1 MNFLA
6 NNIKY
11 DNILPYKKKLL
22 VFFAKP
28 FLKSF
33 YLNNIKNMELQIQ
46 IKLSETIEH
55 DKEVIDRLV
64 KANLD
69 NKVSGYLKKYEGKE
83 DAEGTIELKLNKNK
97 KDLFDAKLIA
107 NLDSDQFVF
116 EREDYEN
123 LDDLVNN
130 LFKHLKEE
138 LSSK

>member
-1 MNFLA
+1 ME
-6 NNIKY
+6 IKV
-11 DNILPYKKKLL
+11 ILH
-22 VFFAKP
+22 V
-28 FLKSF
+28 
-33 YLNNIKNMELQIQ
+33 
-46 IKLSETIEH
+46 SETS
-55 DKEVIDRLV
+55 KEVVERLV
-64 KANLD
+64 KENLEH
-69 NKVSGYLKKYEGKE
+69 KVSAYLKKYEDKA
-83 DAEGTIELKLNKNK
+83 DAEGVIELTVEKNK